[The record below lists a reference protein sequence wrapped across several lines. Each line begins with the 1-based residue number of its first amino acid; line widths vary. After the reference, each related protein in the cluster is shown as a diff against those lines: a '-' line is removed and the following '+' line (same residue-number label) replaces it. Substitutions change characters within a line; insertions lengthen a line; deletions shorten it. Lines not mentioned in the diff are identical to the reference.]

1 MGAPAW
7 RTNETSSNVFRVGL
21 RTCGHCSIKEL
32 KHVSRCVLEALAT
45 LHDDGYVRTD
55 VKLENIFVNYKE
67 GDVRFSEV
75 QLGDLDE
82 MIMETP
88 WNIAADIWSFGAV
101 PINLFTAATLT
112 SSVLVLYD
120 HEEYGLEVLKQQF
133 RYFGPSPVKCVEIAS
148 PETITAILYLMHDV
162 PQSKTTPFHW
172 TTERSPRRIR
182 CSLEKS

>member
-75 QLGDLDE
+75 QLGDLDGSY
-82 MIMETP
+82 
-88 WNIAADIWSFGAV
+88 NADSSYAKAG
-101 PINLFTAATLT
+101 TL
-112 SSVLVLYD
+112 V
-120 HEEYGLEVLKQQF
+120 G
-133 RYFGPSPVKCVEIAS
+133 
-148 PETITAILYLMHDV
+148 
-162 PQSKTTPFHW
+162 TTM
-172 TTERSPRRIR
+172 
-182 CSLEKS
+182 

>member
-7 RTNETSSNVFRVGL
+7 RMNETSSNVFRVGL

-45 LHDDGYVRTD
+45 LHDDGYVRTG
-55 VKLENIFVNYKE
+55 VKLDNIFVNFKE
-67 GDVRFSEV
+67 GD
-75 QLGDLDE
+75 
-82 MIMETP
+82 
-88 WNIAADIWSFGAV
+88 